1 MKHFIC
7 AAVFLVAWP
16 AAKAQSGSLYND
28 KRDGPFTSTQKIRV
42 TGVCTQCK
50 QTIEKAIRKLPGV
63 YLADWDVESQLLLVR
78 FNRSNITLDK
88 IEKLVAETGHDTQ
101 HVKAIGKEP
110 EVKCL

>member
-7 AAVFLVAWP
+7 VAIFLSALS
-16 AAKAQSGSLYND
+16 AAKAQNGSLYND

-50 QTIEKAIRKLPGV
+50 QTIEKAIKKLPGV

-78 FNRSNITLDK
+78 FNRSSITLDK